1 MNEKEVLLELKNLK
15 KSFGNL
21 DVIKGIDLEI
31 DKGDILVI
39 VGPSGSGKSTILR

>member
-39 VGPSGSGKSTILR
+39 VGP